1 MRESSMKLIGMSA
14 LSTAAL
20 IGLVQSLSANVITD
34 WNDTALKYV
43 LGRSMGPP
51 PAERVIAM
59 THLAMFDAVNS
70 IEPKY
75 RPYLVQLPGSSAASK
90 EAAAASA
97 AATVLASVNP
107 QTRGEIDAQLTAYL
121 GAIPESSAKTEGVK
135 LGQAVAA
142 KILEARADD
151 GSSAPDAYRP
161 KTAPGEYVP
170 TPVMFAAMW
179 PGVKPFALT
188 SISQFRPAP
197 PVGLTSAQWAA
208 DYNEIKTL
216 GRKDSAARSPDQTQ
230 AARFWL
236 NIGGDVYYP
245 LVHAVAAAK
254 KLDLLDTARLFAL
267 VSVARADG
275 LTAVFEAKYHYNFW
289 RPITAIRNGDIDN
302 NPATERDATWAPIAD
317 TPMHPEYPCAHC
329 IQSASTC
336 AVLEAVMGTHGIDEV
351 SMTSRTAPGVTRR
364 WNNLREFVAEVSQAR
379 IWAGFHYRFSTR
391 AGEAMGQQI
400 GEYVVSNFM
409 QPVAVATR

>member
-1 MRESSMKLIGMSA
+1 MKVTRTTA
-14 LSTAAL
+14 LSFVAL
-20 IGLVQSLSANVITD
+20 LGLPGPVSADVITD

-43 LGRSMGPP
+43 LGRNMGPP

-75 RPYLVQLPGSSAASK
+75 RPYLVQLPVAVPASK

-97 AATVLASVNP
+97 AATVLASVSP
-107 QTRGEIDAQLTAYL
+107 QTRAEIESQLATYL
-121 GAIPESSAKTEGVK
+121 SAIPESAAKSEGIK
-135 LGQAVAA
+135 LGQIVAA
-142 KILEARADD
+142 KVLEARAED
-151 GSSAPDAYRP
+151 GSTAADAYRP

-197 PVGLTSAQWAA
+197 PVALTSVEWAA
-208 DYNEIKTL
+208 DYNEIKML
-216 GRKDSAARSPDQTQ
+216 GRKDSTARSPDQTE

-267 VSVARADG
+267 VSVTRADG

-289 RPITAIRNGDIDN
+289 RPVTAIRNGDIDDN
-302 NPATERDATWAPIAD
+302 AATERDASWVPIAD

-329 IQSASTC
+329 IQAASTC
-336 AVLEAVMGTHGIDEV
+336 AVLEAVLGTRDIDEV

-364 WNNLREFVAEVSQAR
+364 WNNLHEFVQEVSQAR

-391 AGEAMGQQI
+391 AGEDMGQQI
-400 GEYVVSNFM
+400 GEYVVRNFM
-409 QPVAVATR
+409 QPVSVATR

>member
-1 MRESSMKLIGMSA
+1 MKLTGISA
-14 LSTAAL
+14 LATAAL
-20 IGLVQSLSANVITD
+20 LGLAQPLSANVITD

-75 RPYLVQLPGSSAASK
+75 RPYVVRVPASFAASK

-107 QTRGEIDAQLTAYL
+107 QTRAEIETQLANYL
-121 GAIPESSAKTEGVK
+121 GAIPEGPAKMDGVK
-135 LGQAVAA
+135 LGRAVAA
-142 KILEARADD
+142 KILEARAED

-161 KTAPGEYVP
+161 KAAAGEYVP

-179 PGVKPFALT
+179 PSVKPFALT
-188 SISQFRPAP
+188 SVSQFRPAP
-197 PVGLTSAQWAA
+197 PVALTSVQWAA
-208 DYNEIKTL
+208 DYNEIKAL
-216 GRKDSAARSPDQTQ
+216 GRKDSTARSPDQSE

-267 VSVARADG
+267 VSIARADG

-289 RPITAIRNGDIDN
+289 RPITAIRNGDIDD
-302 NPATERDATWAPIAD
+302 NPETERDASWAPIAD

-329 IQSASTC
+329 IQAASTC
-336 AVLEAVMGTHGIDEV
+336 AVLEAIMGTHDINEV

-379 IWAGFHYRFSTR
+379 IWAGFHYRFSTL
-391 AGEAMGQQI
+391 AGEAMGRQI

-409 QPVAVATR
+409 QPMAVAAR